1 MGTKTTR
8 VYNVDDEVALLSKKK
23 GYAKKRENMYEDNDL
38 GAELDFEHV
47 FEEEFDED
55 EEGDESEGGIPSLSP
70 RQPPA
75 MDDSVKLYLKE
86 IGSFPLLTGEQ
97 ELALGERVAAGD
109 MRACQK
115 LIEANLRLVVSVA
128 KRYSSQGLSMQ
139 DMIQEG
145 NIGLMRAAQ
154 KFDYRRGFRFS
165 TYATWWIRQSITRA
179 IAEHSRTIHI
189 PVHVVEVIY
198 KIKRVARRMYQEQGT
213 EASAAQIAAI
223 VGLPKERVVEL
234 LNASEQPMSLDAPVA
249 DDELYHLADMLEDT
263 SMAAPIDQVSRR
275 MQREYIEQ
283 AMHVLNER
291 ERDIIELRYGL
302 VDGRSHTLD
311 EVSVMYKLTRERIRQ
326 IEVKALRKLRY
337 PDRYECTA
345 NLCDLVHA

>member
-8 VYNVDDEVALLSKKK
+8 VYNVDDGAITLHGKK
-23 GYAKKRENMYEDNDL
+23 GYAQQGSMYEESDL
-38 GAELDFEHV
+38 ELELGIEDELD
-47 FEEEFDED
+47 EEFEED
-55 EEGDESEGGIPSLSP
+55 EESTPA
-70 RQPPA
+70 A

-86 IGSFPLLTGEQ
+86 IGSFPLLTAEQ
-97 ELALGERVAAGD
+97 ELALGERVARGD
-109 MRACQK
+109 LRARQK

-128 KRYSSQGLSMQ
+128 KRYSNQGLSMQ

-179 IAEHSRTIHI
+179 LAEHSRTIHI

-198 KIKRVARRMYQEQGT
+198 KIKRIARRIYQEQGT
-213 EASAAQIAAI
+213 ESLPEQIAAEM
-223 VGLPKERVVEL
+223 GMPKERVVEL
-234 LNASEQPMSLDAPVA
+234 LNAFEQPMSLDAPVA
-249 DDELYHLADMLEDT
+249 DDELYHLADTLEDT
-263 SMAAPIDQVSRR
+263 SMAAPIDQVSQR
-275 MQREYIEQ
+275 MQREYIEK
-283 AMHVLNER
+283 AMTVLNAR
-291 ERDIIELRYGL
+291 ERNIIELRYGL

-326 IEVKALRKLRY
+326 IEVRALRKLRY
-337 PDRYECTA
+337 PERYEIVNT
-345 NLCDLVHA
+345 LCDLAHA